1 MIKIEKTEVF
11 GWKAAIRGM
20 RNAHNSWDKGDSYD
34 MSDFLFESDFEE
46 AKKEGLINKDCV
58 WNPNCPEQGE
68 RIVVGKN
75 DLKLMRSLA
84 KAGTDHSKFARM
96 INVTVDITAP
106 LYWVAEHDTYKVATV
121 KNSCSF
127 MHKGVSKPFEIN
139 DFSVQDE
146 RIYYLLNPIEPKTYE
161 LTYPYETDSY
171 RIYELSNGR
180 KYKVF
185 RNGKVV
191 ACEFTYTD
199 NYGKGRTRMFSEK
212 ETKPSKTKNGY
223 YELNLGGR
231 SGEKWLLHR
240 LVATVWKDNLN
251 NFETVNHIDG
261 NKGNNSI
268 ENLEWCKR
276 DDNIKDGFKKGL
288 YDKNKLHLVY
298 NSWKNGHTV
307 VSPET
312 KLKIKY
318 DYANGLTSTE
328 LSEKYEVP
336 KKTINNILF
345 NKPCKNEELFRQA
358 YVWEQMIDKLN
369 QLRELYLE
377 TKDETIFF
385 EIRQLLPQ
393 GYNIKYTWQ
402 ANYQVL
408 WNIYKARKNH
418 RLPEWKDFCKWIET
432 LPYFKE
438 IYL

>member
-106 LYWVAEHDTYKVATV
+106 LYVWSEIDTYKVSTV
-121 KNSCSF
+121 RNSCSF

-146 RIYYLLNPIEPKTYE
+146 RIYYLLNP
-161 LTYPYETDSY
+161 
-171 RIYELSNGR
+171 
-180 KYKVF
+180 
-185 RNGKVV
+185 
-191 ACEFTYTD
+191 
-199 NYGKGRTRMFSEK
+199 
-212 ETKPSKTKNGY
+212 
-223 YELNLGGR
+223 
-231 SGEKWLLHR
+231 
-240 LVATVWKDNLN
+240 
-251 NFETVNHIDG
+251 
-261 NKGNNSI
+261 
-268 ENLEWCKR
+268 
-276 DDNIKDGFKKGL
+276 
-288 YDKNKLHLVY
+288 
-298 NSWKNGHTV
+298 
-307 VSPET
+307 
-312 KLKIKY
+312 
-318 DYANGLTSTE
+318 TE
-328 LSEKYEVP
+328 P
-336 KKTINNILF
+336 KKTMDDTLD
-345 NKPCKNEELFRQA
+345 NKPCENKDLFRD
-358 YVWEQMIDKLN
+358 VFIWEKLISHLN
-369 QLRELYLE
+369 KLRELYLE

-385 EIRQLLPQ
+385 TIRQLLPQ
-393 GYNIKYTWQ
+393 GYLIKATWQ

-408 WNIYKARKNH
+408 WNIYKARKTH
-418 RLPEWKDFCKWIET
+418 RLPEWRDFCKWIEG

-438 IYL
+438 IYLEKQE

>member
-1 MIKIEKTEVF
+1 MIKIENTDVYGFE
-11 GWKAAIRGM
+11 AAIRGC
-20 RNAHNSWDKGDSYD
+20 RNPLNSWNRSDSFSCEKYFNYD
-34 MSDFLFESDFEE
+34 T
-46 AKKEGLINKDCV
+46 G
-58 WNPNCPEQGE
+58 NCLGCPVEYPCDSQCNFHIGT
-68 RIVVGKN
+68 N
-75 DLKLMRSLA
+75 DLKLMRNLA
-84 KAGTDHSKFARM
+84 KAGNDHAKFERM
-96 INVTVDITAP
+96 INVTCDITAP
-106 LYWVAEHDTYKVATV
+106 VYIWAEIDTYKVATV
-121 KNSCSF
+121 RNSCSF

-146 RIYYLLNPIEPKTYE
+146 RIYYLLNPIETKIYE
-161 LTYPYETDSY
+161 LTYPYKTDSY
-171 RIYELSNGR
+171 KIYELSNGR

-185 RNGKVV
+185 QNGKVI

-199 NYGKGRTRMFSEK
+199 NYGKGRTRTFPEK
-212 ETKPSKTKNGY
+212 ECKPSRTRNGY

-240 LVATVWKDNLN
+240 LVATAWKENPNNL
-251 NFETVNHIDG
+251 ETVNHIDG

-268 ENLEWCKR
+268 ENLEWCERKN
-276 DDNIKDGFKKGL
+276 NIKDGFEKGL
-288 YDKNKLHLVY
+288 YDKNKLHLAY

-312 KLKIKY
+312 KSRIKY
-318 DYANGLTSTE
+318 DYANGLNTTE
-328 LSEKYEVP
+328 LSEKYEVS

-345 NKPCKNEELFRQA
+345 IKPCENEELFRQT
-358 YVWEQMIDKLN
+358 YVWEQLIDKLN

-393 GYNIKYTWQ
+393 GYNVRATWQ

-408 WNIYKARKNH
+408 WNMYNARKNH
-418 RLPEWKDFCKWIET
+418 RLPEWHEFCRFIES

-438 IYL
+438 IFLPEE